1 MGTEARMKFL
11 LSVCLIFLFSSSTT
25 SELLWND
32 DCTESS
38 PFLIKNV
45 SPNAKKPY
53 LTLGVKTNSLT
64 GGKLSKKGKP
74 TKNQIWTWVN
84 CGGGDFLSNKALGEG
99 HTGLGY
105 FLSINGRALNV
116 VDFNSSPSAWIYD
129 SELGTLRDV
138 QSKKYVRLLKR
149 KARVAL
155 TKKLKL
161 MKKGPEKGKPW
172 GWFRWTLEFLDSDS
186 GSGSGSGSDW
196 NTGSGSEWST
206 GSGFGSGFDS
216 GSSSGSGFSSGSG
229 SGFESGCVDCQ
240 TTNGTACQFP
250 FYLNGKEY
258 NTCTMDYTSPGET
271 PWCATRVDG
280 VGNFLHLAPGSAW
293 GYCQSN
299 CPADTDSSATLACPH
314 SDPAFP
320 EECDARHS
328 STHKNILF
336 LGNSYTDGAGCSN
349 AMDFFVQKL
358 AEGAGFSATTD
369 RSSPGGKT
377 LQWHATNS
385 LDRIKNGDWDA
396 VVLQDQSQRPSF
408 GSGYVYNYILPDVRT
423 LVQTMRET
431 NVCTLP
437 VFFQTWGKQN
447 GDTQNCS
454 PAPYDGLCTYEG
466 VQDALTQAYNTMAYV
481 AQPSKVAPAGEAWR
495 TYPHRNSLFRN
506 DGSHASCHGT
516 FLAASTIFRQ
526 IWGVP
531 ASSSSYTYNSI
542 SAEDAAA
549 MKEQA
554 DAIVDAGT
562 WSWPSNGPSCPAC
575 VGR

>member
-1 MGTEARMKFL
+1 MGTEPRMKSLLYVSLVL
-11 LSVCLIFLFSSSTT
+11 LSISFSST
-25 SELLWND
+25 SKLPSERND
-32 DCTESS
+32 GCTVSS
-38 PFLIKNV
+38 SFLIKNV

-53 LTLGVKTNSLT
+53 LTLDVGKNSLS

-74 TKNQIWTWVN
+74 RKNQIWTWLN
-84 CGGGDFLSNKALGEG
+84 CADGDFLSNRAEG
-99 HTGLGY
+99 KL
-105 FLSINGRALNV
+105 LSVNGKTLNV
-116 VDFNSSPSAWIYD
+116 VDSLSTSTAAAWIYD

-138 QSKKYVRLLKR
+138 QSKKYVRLIKR
-149 KARVAL
+149 KARVAMV
-155 TKKLKL
+155 KKLKL

-172 GWFRWTLEFLDSDS
+172 GWFRWSLEFLDS
-186 GSGSGSGSDW
+186 GSGSGF
-196 NTGSGSEWST
+196 T
-206 GSGFGSGFDS
+206 
-216 GSSSGSGFSSGSG
+216 SGSG
-229 SGFESGCVDCQ
+229 SAPEPGCVDCQ
-240 TTNGTACQFP
+240 TINGTACQFP
-250 FYLNGKEY
+250 FFLNGKEY

-271 PWCATRVDG
+271 PWCATKVDG
-280 VGNFLHLAPGSAW
+280 MGNYLHLAPGSTW
-293 GYCQSN
+293 GYCESN

-336 LGNSYTDGAGCSN
+336 LGNSYTNGDGCNNG
-349 AMDFFVQKL
+349 MDFFVQKL

-369 RSSPGGKT
+369 KNAPGGKT
-377 LQWHATNS
+377 LQWHADNS

-408 GSGYVYNYILPDVRT
+408 GSGYVYNNILPDVRI

-437 VFFQTWGKQN
+437 VFFQTWGKRD
-447 GDTQNCS
+447 GDTGNCS
-454 PAPYDGLCTYEG
+454 PAPWDGLCTFEG
-466 VQDALTQAYNTMAYV
+466 VQDQLTQAYNTMAYV

-495 TYPHRNSLFRN
+495 TWPNRNSLFIH

-531 ASSSSYTYNSI
+531 ASSSSYTYPST
-542 SAEDAAA
+542 SSEDAAA

-562 WSWPSNGPSCPAC
+562 WSWPSNGPSCPGC